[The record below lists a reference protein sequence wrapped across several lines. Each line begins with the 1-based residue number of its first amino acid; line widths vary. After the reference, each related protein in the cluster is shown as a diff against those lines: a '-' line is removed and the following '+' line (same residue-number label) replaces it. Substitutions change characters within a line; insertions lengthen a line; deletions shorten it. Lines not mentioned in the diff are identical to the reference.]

1 MAKTNLPPEIIDS
14 FNSAL
19 SKLTGYLRRVY
30 AAELCEKFF
39 DNSPRE
45 MEKVLKV
52 GREMVALGLNE
63 RRTGIRCLDAYS
75 MRGAKKKKKSS
86 PS

>member
-1 MAKTNLPPEIIDS
+1 MAKMNLPPEIIES

-19 SKLTGYLRRVY
+19 SKLTGHLRRAY
-30 AAELCEKFF
+30 AAELCEQFF

-52 GREMVALGLNE
+52 GREMVCLGLHE

-75 MRGAKKKKKSS
+75 MRGAKKKRRPS
-86 PS
+86 PG